1 MCGIVGY
8 VGPKEALGVLL
19 PALKRLEYRGYDS
32 AGIAVIRQ
40 KDIDIYKDKGRIKDL
55 EKSLSDIH
63 GNIGIG
69 HTRWATYGVPS
80 KLNAHP
86 HTDCKGDFAV
96 VHNGIIENYVELKRD
111 LIKRGHEFVSD
122 TDTEVIVHL
131 MEDHYDGDLK
141 DALVKAV
148 AKLKGSYAITAMHRE
163 HPKELAVM
171 RNLSPLVLGV
181 GEGENL
187 VASDIPAVLGH
198 TNRVIYLNDGEGA
211 MVRDDSIDLFDE
223 TGNKLEAEITS
234 INWTLDDAEK
244 GGYEH
249 FMLKEIYEQPQAIR
263 EAILGKM
270 KKNGEVFVSPILNG
284 KIESIKIIAC
294 GTSYHAGLV
303 GKYIISHLTG
313 IPCSVE
319 IASEYRYLSPTRDSP
334 LEIFITQS
342 GETADTLAAARESIR
357 RGLTTLAITN
367 VLGSSITREVNDVV
381 YTNAGPEISVAAT
394 KSFIAQLVVFYLIGI
409 QLGQVNS
416 TITPSQARHLY
427 KSLRKMPRAVEKI
440 IRNVDSIKKIAN
452 EISCA
457 STIFFIG
464 RNINYPIAL
473 EGALK
478 LKEISYIH
486 GQGYPAGELKH
497 GPLALLDKDKP
508 VIAIAPDDFLYE
520 KMSSNI
526 GEVLARDAPVICI
539 VSEDD
544 TEMEKFVNH
553 VLRIPKV
560 EPLLTPI
567 PITVILQLLAY
578 YCALERD
585 CSIDKPKNL
594 AKSVTVE

>member
-8 VGPKEALGVLL
+8 VGPKDALEVLL

-32 AGIAVIRQ
+32 AGIAVIHRNE
-40 KDIDIYKDKGRIKDL
+40 INIYKDKGRIKNL
-55 EKSLSDIH
+55 ERNLPEIQ

-69 HTRWATYGVPS
+69 HTRWATYGAPS
-80 KLNAHP
+80 KINAHP
-86 HTDCKGDFAV
+86 HTDCKGNFAI
-96 VHNGIIENYVELKRD
+96 VHNGIIENFMELKRE
-111 LIKRGHEFVSD
+111 LIKSGHEFVSD
-122 TDTEVIVHL
+122 TDTEVIAHL
-131 MEDHYDGDLK
+131 MEEHYKGDLK
-141 DALVKAV
+141 DALLKTVG
-148 AKLKGSYAITAMHRE
+148 KLKGSYAVTAMHRE
-163 HPKELAVM
+163 HPREMAVI
-171 RNLSPLVLGV
+171 RNQSPLVLGV
-181 GEGENL
+181 GDGENL

-211 MVRDDSIDLFDE
+211 LVRDDSMDIFDLSGRE
-223 TGNKLEAEITS
+223 VKAEIAK
-234 INWTLDDAEK
+234 INWTLEDAEK
-244 GGYEH
+244 GGYDH
-249 FMLKEIYEQPQAIR
+249 FMLKEIHEQPKVIR

-270 KKNGEVFVSPILNG
+270 KKNGEVFVSPILNEN
-284 KIESIKIIAC
+284 IESIKIIAC

-303 GKYIISHLTG
+303 GKYIICHLTG

-319 IASEYRYLSPTRDSP
+319 IASEYRYLSPTRDNP

-342 GETADTLAAARESIR
+342 GETADTLAAARESVR
-357 RGLTTLAITN
+357 RGLSTLAITN

-416 TITPSQARHLY
+416 TITPSRARHLY
-427 KSLRKMPRAVEKI
+427 ESLRKMPRAVEKI
-440 IRNVDSIKKIAN
+440 LRDVDRIKSIAN

-497 GPLALLDKDKP
+497 GPLALLDRDIP

-526 GEVLARDAPVICI
+526 GEVMARDAPVICI

-544 TEMEKFVNH
+544 TEMERYANH

-560 EPLLTPI
+560 EPLMTPI
-567 PITVILQLLAY
+567 PVTVILQLLAY
-578 YCALERD
+578 YCALDLD

>member
-8 VGPKEALGVLL
+8 VGSKEAVNVLL

-32 AGIAVIRQ
+32 AGIAVIRK
-40 KDIDIYKDKGRIKDL
+40 KDIEVYKDKGRIKDL
-55 EKSLSDIH
+55 ERNLPEIK
-63 GNIGIG
+63 GTIGIG
-69 HTRWATYGVPS
+69 HTRWATYGAPS
-80 KLNAHP
+80 KVNAHP
-86 HTDCKGDFAV
+86 HTDCKGDFTV
-96 VHNGIIENYVELKRD
+96 VHNGIIENFMELKRD

-122 TDTEVIVHL
+122 TDTEVIAHL
-131 MEDHYDGDLK
+131 MEEHYGGELK
-141 DALVKAV
+141 DALLMTVG
-148 AKLKGSYAITAMHRE
+148 KLKGSYAITAMHRD
-163 HPKELAVM
+163 HPREMVVM
-171 RNLSPLVLGV
+171 RNQSPLVLGV
-181 GEGENL
+181 GKGENL

-211 MVRDDSIDLFDE
+211 LVRDDSIDIFDHNGKE
-223 TGNKLEAEITS
+223 SKAEIAKIS
-234 INWTLDDAEK
+234 WTLEDAEK

-270 KKNGEVFVSPILNG
+270 KENGEVFVSPILNE

-319 IASEYRYLSPTRDSP
+319 IASEYRYLSPTRDNP

-342 GETADTLAAARESIR
+342 GETADTLAAAKESAR
-357 RGLTTLAITN
+357 RGLSTLAITN

-394 KSFIAQLVVFYLIGI
+394 KSFIAQLVVFYLVGI

-427 KSLRKMPRAVEKI
+427 ESLRKMPRAVDKI
-440 IRNVDSIKKIAN
+440 LRDVGNIKKIAE
-452 EISCA
+452 EIACA
-457 STIFFIG
+457 STVFFIG

-526 GEVLARDAPVICI
+526 GEVMARDAPVICI
-539 VSEDD
+539 VTETD
-544 TEMEKFVNH
+544 TEMEKYANH
-553 VLRIPKV
+553 VLRVPKV
-560 EPLLTPI
+560 EPLMTPI
-567 PITVILQLLAY
+567 PITVILQLLSY
-578 YCALERD
+578 YCALDRD